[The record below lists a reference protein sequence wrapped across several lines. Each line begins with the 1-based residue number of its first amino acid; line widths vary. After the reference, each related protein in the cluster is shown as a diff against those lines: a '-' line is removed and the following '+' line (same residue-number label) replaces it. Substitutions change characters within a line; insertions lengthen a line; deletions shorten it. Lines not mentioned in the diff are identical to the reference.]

1 MTCQSARLIMWH
13 LTWADSMW
21 LLQGM
26 LPLVVQEY
34 GSLRL
39 AWRYSFTAQMQMGQA
54 FSEWW

>member
-1 MTCQSARLIMWH
+1 MWH